1 MKPEKDRW
9 IENVLASAD
18 NIQRA
23 KADGTFYQKTMQR
36 IKEETVVSSPYVLR
50 IAAGLV
56 LVIALNVFAC
66 TSFSKNKMNGGNAPL
81 MAFAKEY
88 SINNSSD
95 NF

>member
-9 IENVLASAD
+9 IEDVLASAD

-23 KADGTFYQKTMQR
+23 KADGRFYQKTMQR
-36 IKEETVVSSPYVLR
+36 IKEETVVSSDYVLR
-50 IAAGLV
+50 IAAGLA
-56 LVIALNVFAC
+56 LVVALNIFAC
-66 TSFSKNKMNGGNAPL
+66 ATFSKSKTGNSPL